1 MERKFRKTVHE
12 ILLPEILDG
21 EGDIIPIIA
30 DGDDGE
36 LEDMEVPERIPILS
50 LRNTVLFPGVVLPIS
65 IGRPKSIQLIKD
77 AYRNDKIVGTVAQ
90 KDPETENPDFQ
101 DLHRV
106 GTIGQIVKLLEMPD
120 GSTTAI
126 IQGRKKMELQEL
138 ISDDPYFIA
147 TVKTVPEVKPDFLSK
162 DFDAIVGSL
171 KDLSLKIIKINPN
184 ISPEASFAI
193 KNIENNTY
201 LINFICS
208 NTDIKVQ
215 DKQKLLEISNLRD
228 RGFMLLEFLVQEIQ
242 VLELKNELQSKVKSD
257 LDQQQREF
265 LLHQQM
271 KTIQN
276 ELGGNPVEKEIE
288 EYRKKADTKN
298 WNGDV
303 KKVFEKELDK
313 LHRLNPAAAEYS
325 VQVNYIQTLLDLPWN
340 FYTQDNL
347 DLKNARKVLD
357 SDHFGLDEVKERI
370 LEHLAVLKLK
380 GDLKSPI
387 LCLFGPPG
395 VGKTSL
401 GRSVAKALDRKYV
414 RMSLGGLH
422 DEAEIR
428 GHRKTYIGAM
438 PGRIIQNIKRAGSSN
453 PVFILDEI
461 DKVGQD
467 FRGDPSSALLEVLD
481 PEQNSTFFDNFLE
494 MEYDLSKVLFIAT
507 ANNLATISPALRDRM
522 ELIEITG
529 YLVEEKLEIAKKH
542 LLPKQLENHGV
553 KPEQITID
561 RKVMEQIIEKYTR
574 ESGVRELDKRLAKVV
589 RVTAKNIASDIKYEP
604 ALSLAS
610 LNVNL
615 GPPKYT
621 RDLYSGN
628 EQAGVVTGLAWTAA
642 GGEIL
647 FIETSLS
654 RGTGKLT
661 LTGNLGEV
669 MKESAVI
676 ALEYL
681 KSNAEMLS
689 LPDNFSEKWNIHIH
703 VPEGA
708 IPKDGPSAG
717 ITMATS
723 IASAFTQRKVKKY
736 LAMTGEITLRGK
748 VLPVG
753 GIKEKILA
761 AKRASIREIIVSEEN
776 RKDVENIKEV
786 YIRGLKFHYVETIM
800 EVLELALLRQTV
812 KNPKKITFE

>member
-1 MERKFRKTVHE
+1 MEKKFRRPVNE
-12 ILLPEILDG
+12 LLLPDILDG

-36 LEDMEVPERIPILS
+36 LEDVDVPDAIPILS

-77 AYRNDKIVGTVAQ
+77 AYRNNKIVGTIAQ
-90 KDPETENPDFQ
+90 KDPDIENPEFQ
-101 DLHRV
+101 DLHSI

-126 IQGRKKMELQEL
+126 IQGRKRMALQEL
-138 ISDDPYFIA
+138 VSDDPYFVA
-147 TVKTVPEVKPDFLSK
+147 KVKTIPELKPEALSK
-162 DFDAIVGSL
+162 DFDAVVGSL

-215 DKQKLLEISNLRD
+215 DKQKLLEINNLRD

-276 ELGGNPVEKEIE
+276 ELGGNPAEKEIE
-288 EYRKKADTKN
+288 EYTKKAETKK
-298 WNGDV
+298 WNIEV
-303 KKVFEKELDK
+303 KKVFDKELDK

-325 VQVNYIQTLLDLPWN
+325 VQVNYIQTLLDLPWD
-340 FYTQDNL
+340 FYTKDNL
-347 DLKNARKVLD
+347 DLNNARHVLD

-387 LCLFGPPG
+387 LCLYGPPG

-401 GRSVAKALDRKYV
+401 GKSVAKAIGRKYV

-438 PGRIIQNIKRAGSSN
+438 PGRIIQNIKRAKSSN

-461 DKVGQD
+461 DKVSKN
-467 FRGDPSSALLEVLD
+467 FHGDPASALLEVLD
-481 PEQNSTFFDNFLE
+481 PEQNIEFHDNYLDVDF
-494 MEYDLSKVLFIAT
+494 DLSRVLFIAT
-507 ANNLATISPALRDRM
+507 ANTISTIHPALRDRM
-522 ELIEITG
+522 ELIDVSG
-529 YLVEEKLEIAKKH
+529 YLMEEKQEIAK
-542 LLPKQLENHGV
+542 
-553 KPEQITID
+553 
-561 RKVMEQIIEKYTR
+561 
-574 ESGVRELDKRLAKVV
+574 
-589 RVTAKNIASDIKYEP
+589 
-604 ALSLAS
+604 
-610 LNVNL
+610 
-615 GPPKYT
+615 
-621 RDLYSGN
+621 
-628 EQAGVVTGLAWTAA
+628 
-642 GGEIL
+642 
-647 FIETSLS
+647 
-654 RGTGKLT
+654 
-661 LTGNLGEV
+661 
-669 MKESAVI
+669 
-676 ALEYL
+676 
-681 KSNAEMLS
+681 
-689 LPDNFSEKWNIHIH
+689 
-703 VPEGA
+703 
-708 IPKDGPSAG
+708 
-717 ITMATS
+717 
-723 IASAFTQRKVKKY
+723 
-736 LAMTGEITLRGK
+736 
-748 VLPVG
+748 
-753 GIKEKILA
+753 
-761 AKRASIREIIVSEEN
+761 
-776 RKDVENIKEV
+776 
-786 YIRGLKFHYVETIM
+786 
-800 EVLELALLRQTV
+800 
-812 KNPKKITFE
+812 